1 MTGLHETQISKT
13 RKIAGY
19 TTSILAP
26 LNNLKDKIM
35 KNITFVVLVGAT
47 VLLTA
52 FTAVKSID
60 WKIADSYSIKFK
72 GTDAEGIFKTFSGN
86 ISFDQND
93 LSNSKFSVAIDVSSI
108 NTGNGMKNKHAKS
121 DEWFDAAKYP
131 TITFSSSKISKSKEA
146 YLVEGTLEIHGIKK
160 QVKIPFT
167 FVSTT
172 FKGNFSINRMD
183 FGIGTMQGMSK
194 KVSNE
199 ITLEIAVPVTKK

>member
-1 MTGLHETQISKT
+1 MKKISF
-13 RKIAGY
+13 A
-19 TTSILAP
+19 
-26 LNNLKDKIM
+26 
-35 KNITFVVLVGAT
+35 VLVGAT
-47 VLLTA
+47 ILLTA

-60 WKIADSYSIKFK
+60 WKITDGYSIKFK
-72 GTDAEGIFKTFSGN
+72 GTDAEGIFKTFSGD

-146 YLVEGTLEIHGIKK
+146 YLVEGTLEIHGVKK

-167 FVSTT
+167 FVSNT

-183 FGIGTMQGMSK
+183 FGVGTMQGMSK
-194 KVSNE
+194 KVSNQ